1 MKSIPEERIQG
12 SKYLNLRISTE
23 EKMKILNQSQIEA
36 QRILNSMEEKSA
48 KNIAVIEN
56 YIALISKNKD
66 NFYEHMDSES
76 EIDLSDDQ
84 ENPMDS
90 LRKLN

>member
-12 SKYLNLRISTE
+12 SKYLNLQITTE